1 MAFALAWP
9 LLLVV
14 GCYRGGGRG
23 GENACLLNL
32 GERSM
37 KRLRKRRDFVRV
49 KETGKKVGGRFLSLQ
64 IALVDPDLKNGALC
78 RVGFTATK
86 RLGNAVERNRARR
99 RMRVLATTILSEYAV
114 QDLDCV
120 LLARKAILEARF
132 SDLILELRTLLERVQ
147 INALPTENGVVKV
160 S

>member
-1 MAFALAWP
+1 ML
-9 LLLVV
+9 
-14 GCYRGGGRG
+14 
-23 GENACLLNL
+23 
-32 GERSM
+32 
-37 KRLRKRRDFVRV
+37 V

-64 IALVDPDLKNGALC
+64 MALAAPDLKNGALC

-147 INALPTENGVVKV
+147 INALPAENGVVKV

>member
-1 MAFALAWP
+1 M
-9 LLLVV
+9 
-14 GCYRGGGRG
+14 
-23 GENACLLNL
+23 
-32 GERSM
+32 
-37 KRLRKRRDFVRV
+37 RV

-64 IALVDPDLKNGALC
+64 IALADPDLKNGALC

-120 LLARKAILEARF
+120 LLARKPILEAQF
-132 SDLILELRTLLERVQ
+132 ADLVRELRTLLKRMQ
-147 INALPTENGVVKV
+147 INALPPEGGVVKV

>member
-1 MAFALAWP
+1 
-9 LLLVV
+9 
-14 GCYRGGGRG
+14 
-23 GENACLLNL
+23 
-32 GERSM
+32 M

-49 KETGKKVGGRFLSLQ
+49 RETGKKVGGRFLSLQ
-64 IALVDPDLKNGALC
+64 ITVADPDLKNGALC

-99 RMRVLATTILSEYAV
+99 RMKVLATTILSEYAI

-120 LLARKAILEARF
+120 LLARKPILEAQF
-132 SDLILELRTLLERVQ
+132 ADLVRELQALLKRMQ
-147 INALPTENGVVKV
+147 INALPAEGGVVKV

>member
-9 LLLVV
+9 PLLVV
-14 GCYRGGGRG
+14 GCYQGGGRG
-23 GENACLLNL
+23 DENACLLNL
-32 GERSM
+32 GQRSM

-49 KETGKKVGGRFLSLQ
+49 RETGRKVGGRFLFLQ
-64 IALVDPDLKNGALC
+64 IASADPGVKNGALC

-99 RMRVLATTILSEYAV
+99 RMRVLATTVLSGYAV

-120 LLARKAILEARF
+120 LLARKRILEARF
-132 SDLILELRTLLERVQ
+132 ADLILELRTLLERAQ
-147 INALPTENGVVKV
+147 INALPAEDGVVEV

>member
-1 MAFALAWP
+1 MVFALAWP
-9 LLLVV
+9 PLLVV

-49 KETGKKVGGRFLSLQ
+49 RETGKKVGGRFLSLQ
-64 IALVDPDLKNGALC
+64 IVLADPELRNGALC

-86 RLGNAVERNRARR
+86 RLRNAVERNRARR

-114 QDLDCV
+114 QGLDCV
-120 LLARKAILEARF
+120 LLARKPILEARF
-132 SDLILELRTLLERVQ
+132 SDLIFELRTLLERVQ
-147 INALPTENGVVKV
+147 INALPTENGVVKE
-160 S
+160 